1 LSVPLHCAALGKVL
15 LAYGA
20 VQLPPGRLEQRT
32 ARTITSRAALGIDLS
47 QIRHRGYAV
56 TDEEL
61 EPCLVAVAAPVFHDG
76 AAVAAAL
83 SVSGPASRL
92 TSDRIADV
100 AAQCVAQAVGLSE
113 VLGHQP

>member
-1 LSVPLHCAALGKVL
+1 
-15 LAYGA
+15 
-20 VQLPPGRLEQRT
+20 
-32 ARTITSRAALGIDLS
+32 
-47 QIRHRGYAV
+47 
-56 TDEEL
+56 
-61 EPCLVAVAAPVFHDG
+61 VAAPVFHDG

-100 AAQCVAQAVGLSE
+100 AAQCVAQALGLSV